1 MRPADADDA
10 PDASDVDPIDFSSPC
25 LVPEGG
31 WRVLDPGRTTLETQD
46 ATLTH
51 AAGMPGYAGAWLDQS
66 VNPAYGTVADD
77 EEDHVEI
84 DMSMNDPMQL
94 VLNVSTTGDVAQV
107 ERELRGLWGG
117 MLCVSPAPGEKTEA
131 ELQAIVAEITGDSED
146 LLGTGVDTMT
156 GTVSV
161 SVIFDDG
168 SMQDELDARFG
179 EGIVTV
185 DSALVPWP

>member
-1 MRPADADDA
+1 
-10 PDASDVDPIDFSSPC
+10 
-25 LVPEGG
+25 
-31 WRVLDPGRTTLETQD
+31 
-46 ATLTH
+46 
-51 AAGMPGYAGAWLDQS
+51 MPGYAGAWLDQS

-77 EEDHVEI
+77 EEDQFEI

-94 VLNVSTTGDVAQV
+94 VLNVSTTGDLAQV

-117 MLCVSPAPGEKTEA
+117 KLCVSPAPGEKTEA